1 MEKVI
6 QKHGQHL
13 FSMLVWKGL
22 IIGTFQAG
30 TMQDTNAIRNHILT
44 NYSTDTLPITDQDGI
59 LYINASFY
67 LRSIVDID
75 EPKGEV
81 TTTLGILLSW
91 TDEGL
96 KWDGSKFGHRYLVR
110 IKRSEIWSPSLLLG
124 NCGSEPAVSNSI
136 EEQRA
141 IVVYNGTVFDFKG
154 MIVNTICD
162 IEVTYYPFDI
172 QKCHIIF
179 NTWDFGVQMRFHVV
193 NPTIDLSTFIENG
206 IWVLSKTEISTYADP
221 SGQSQFLRGT
231 LYLERRSLFYILN
244 FLAPIL
250 VLMLLNSMVFVL
262 PTDSGERV
270 GFSVTILLSIAVYM
284 TIISDKLPETS
295 KPTSVL
301 CFILIIYLLQSA
313 SICVETVFSLRFFH
327 RDDSKSVG
335 AGWIGCVSCMQ
346 HKVCKDEKK
355 TDHSDRVEIK
365 CNQDNNKCNADYT
378 STCVVNQKSPSLNV
392 EKDSWTNVSK
402 SIDSFFLII
411 NILLTVVLA
420 FVYTVV
426 VLTRPQK

>member
-1 MEKVI
+1 
-6 QKHGQHL
+6 
-13 FSMLVWKGL
+13 
-22 IIGTFQAG
+22 
-30 TMQDTNAIRNHILT
+30 
-44 NYSTDTLPITDQDGI
+44 
-59 LYINASFY
+59 
-67 LRSIVDID
+67 
-75 EPKGEV
+75 
-81 TTTLGILLSW
+81 
-91 TDEGL
+91 
-96 KWDGSKFGHRYLVR
+96 
-110 IKRSEIWSPSLLLG
+110 
-124 NCGSEPAVSNSI
+124 
-136 EEQRA
+136 
-141 IVVYNGTVFDFKG
+141 

-295 KPTSVL
+295 NPTAVL
-301 CFILIIYLLQSA
+301 CFILIIYLLQSR
-313 SICVETVFSLRFFH
+313 IHLCGNSL
-327 RDDSKSVG
+327 
-335 AGWIGCVSCMQ
+335 
-346 HKVCKDEKK
+346 
-355 TDHSDRVEIK
+355 
-365 CNQDNNKCNADYT
+365 
-378 STCVVNQKSPSLNV
+378 
-392 EKDSWTNVSK
+392 
-402 SIDSFFLII
+402 
-411 NILLTVVLA
+411 
-420 FVYTVV
+420 
-426 VLTRPQK
+426 